1 MERAEA
7 LRILEEADCL
17 ADRQTVE
24 AVINR
29 MAGEITA
36 QIGKLNPLVLCV
48 MNGGLIV
55 CGQLLTRLAFPLEVS
70 YLHATRYGRETSGG
84 ELEWKASMQVDIVGR
99 TVLLVDDIIDE
110 GVTLKALKEYCLK
123 RDAHSVLTAVLV
135 DKQHDRKVLPDYRAD
150 FTGLEIPDRF
160 VFGYGLDYDGCW
172 RNAPGI
178 YAVKGL

>member
-24 AVINR
+24 AAINR
-29 MAGEITA
+29 MAGEISV
-36 QIGKLNPLVLCV
+36 QIGKQNPLVLCV

-55 CGQLLTRLAFPLEVS
+55 CGQLLTKLAFPLEIG
-70 YLHATRYGRETSGG
+70 YLHATRYGRETCGG
-84 ELEWKASMQVDIVGR
+84 ELEWKSAMQLDVAGR
-99 TVLLVDDIIDE
+99 TVLLVDDILDE
-110 GVTLKALKEYCLK
+110 GVTLKALMEDCLK
-123 RDAHSVLTAVLV
+123 RGARSVFTAVLV
-135 DKQHDRKVLPDYRAD
+135 DKQHDRKVQPDYRAD
-150 FTGLEIPDRF
+150 FTGFEIPDRF
-160 VFGYGLDYDGCW
+160 VFGYGLDYDGVW

>member
-17 ADRQTVE
+17 ADQQMVE
-24 AVINR
+24 AAINR
-29 MAGEITA
+29 MADEITV
-36 QIGKLNPLVLCV
+36 QIGKQNPLVLCV

-55 CGQLLTRLAFPLEVS
+55 CGQLLTKLAFPLEIS
-70 YLHATRYGRETSGG
+70 YLHATRYGRETCGG
-84 ELEWKASMQVDIVGR
+84 ELEWKAPMQSDVAGR
-99 TVLLVDDIIDE
+99 TVLLVDDILDE
-110 GVTLKALKEYCLK
+110 GVTLLALAEEC
-123 RDAHSVLTAVLV
+123 RTRGAREVCTAVLL
-135 DKQHDRKVLPDYRAD
+135 DKVHDRKAAPGYRAD

-160 VFGYGLDYDGCW
+160 VFGYGLDYDGVW